1 MRRHAP
7 KALILAALT
16 TLLGGCSDST
26 TSPGV
31 QPEIT
36 NLTDDFSYQVT
47 NVRNYSHT
55 DSYPWQNSGTQAN
68 VNQSTSVT
76 GGTATLVIL
85 DADGTQ
91 VYDRSLADNGTYVS
105 SAGTPGAWTLVVT
118 YNDASATVNFRV
130 QKTT

>member
-1 MRRHAP
+1 MRAP
-7 KALILAALT
+7 IAMCLALLLALSS
-16 TLLGGCSDST
+16 GCSDST

-36 NLTDDFSYQVT
+36 NLADDFSYQVT
-47 NVRNYSHT
+47 AIRNYSHT

-76 GGTATLVIL
+76 GGTATLVLL
-85 DADGTQ
+85 DADGTE

-105 SAGTPGAWTLVVT
+105 SAGTPGTWTLVVT
-118 YNDASATVNFRV
+118 YNDCSATVNFRA